1 MVSAKDQVVS
11 TCHPPN
17 IWGWGMIP
25 LACSVNFTMKSHD
38 VWSCLPP
45 RNFYRRAHT
54 LYLHCTARLIDASE
68 SPWLFATLHLYSAS
82 DCKPSDSVYV
92 SDVSDAM
99 TWLPLYHMMLVC
111 GGLDSILHFSVKL
124 VSLRMTLPPSE
135 SLIETLGLSEINQN
149 RLKVEQSAYRG
160 SHRALQFCIV

>member
-1 MVSAKDQVVS
+1 MWLA

-17 IWGWGMIP
+17 ICGWGMIP
-25 LACSVNFTMKSHD
+25 LACSINSIKKSHD

-45 RNFYRRAHT
+45 RDFYRGTHT
-54 LYLHCTARLIDASE
+54 PYLHCNARLMDASE
-68 SPWLFATLHLYSAS
+68 SPWLFVTLHLYSAS

>member
-1 MVSAKDQVVS
+1 MWLALVIR
-11 TCHPPN
+11 PN
-17 IWGWGMIP
+17 IPGWGIIP
-25 LACSVNFTMKSHD
+25 LLCSINAMTPWKS
-38 VWSCLPP
+38 
-45 RNFYRRAHT
+45 YGETHT
-54 LYLHCTARLIDASE
+54 PYLHCTARLIDASE
-68 SPWLFATLHLYSAS
+68 SPWLFVTLHLYSAS

-149 RLKVEQSAYRG
+149 RLKVEQSANRG
-160 SHRALQFCIV
+160 SHGALHFCIV